1 LLGGKCCLV
10 LLGGRCVLPAPFF
23 LPFSA
28 CCFPF
33 LSLRAAVL
41 LFPPTVRS
49 RFPLSFFCVLRSFP
63 FPSSAVIPF
72 SLCCA
77 LAFFLSF
84 LLRAVVLSLSVLCCH
99 SLFSLLC
106 AGVLPFLFAA
116 CCVPSPFRF
125 AFSFSFPFAVR
136 WRSSLSFCCVLR
148 SFSFPFCVL
157 FLLSLCCALAFF
169 PFLLLFLRTV
179 NFKKSKKKTPWVF
192 VRLVGAGL
200 HTVKCCFLVLSGQQA
215 AEKNRKH
222 HRQGIGGAA
231 TDREK
236 KGVQEKRPG
245 AKKSTR
251 LSLRSRQEN
260 VQIAKKKH
268 QKIVQKTSGAQ
279 KKRTASRQGKRQ
291 KVRRVKTR
299 N

>member
-1 LLGGKCCLV
+1 LFGVAGGALCSSCAFFPSFL
-10 LLGGRCVLPAPFF
+10 CVLFSF
-23 LPFSA
+23 PFSA
-28 CCFPF
+28 CRRSSFSPYCAQPFPSF
-33 LSLRAAVL
+33 LFLRAA
-41 LFPPTVRS
+41 F
-49 RFPLSFFCVLRSFP
+49 
-63 FPSSAVIPF
+63 
-72 SLCCA
+72 
-77 LAFFLSF
+77 
-84 LLRAVVLSLSVLCCH
+84 LSLSVLCCH

-106 AGVLPFLFAA
+106 AGVLPFLLAA
-116 CCVPSPFRF
+116 CCRPFPFRPLL
-125 AFSFSFPFAVR
+125 SFPFLFAVR
-136 WRSSLSFCCVLR
+136 GRSSFPFCCVLR